1 VWTYRSRDGPDTLIT
16 SAETSAV
23 LLLPIFPPLNSIMP
37 CPPFLNLNEVEA
49 LAKDILPQPVY
60 DYFRG
65 GSNDE
70 ITLRENT
77 ACYSRMKL
85 MPRMLR
91 NVSQISTSR
100 SIPGLGKPSCA
111 DTVLFLNYKHSQ
123 MIVNVQVSTCP
134 FQL

>member
-1 VWTYRSRDGPDTLIT
+1 M
-16 SAETSAV
+16 A
-23 LLLPIFPPLNSIMP
+23 LPAFI
-37 CPPFLNLNEVEA
+37 NLHEVES

-60 DYFRG
+60 DYYRG

-91 NVSQISTSR
+91 NVSQISITR
-100 SIPGLGKPSCA
+100 SIPGLGEADFCSDFVKP
-111 DTVLFLNYKHSQ
+111 LRYF
-123 MIVNVQVSTCP
+123 
-134 FQL
+134 